1 VVAGGQTVEN
11 GAAMIT
17 RSPRSTTR
25 GLDCATVTAEAQAGG
40 GGRLTGRRIVVVG
53 GGQQSYGLDDA
64 PIGNG
69 RAIAIICAREGA
81 SVAVADIDQAAA
93 EETVA
98 LARRESGEGGEV
110 EAIAA
115 DASDE
120 QGVVAM
126 VEGTERLIGG
136 LDGLVLNVG
145 IAAGIG
151 LQNTSAEDWDRV
163 MAVNLRSH
171 FLGLKHAL
179 PRMGPGGSAVLIG
192 SVAGQ
197 RVMPLP
203 AYSASKAALEAL
215 NRHAAIEGAPDVR
228 VNLLVP
234 GLIDTSLGR
243 LATELYPQ
251 RAKVPIPLGRQG
263 TAWEVANAALFLLS
277 EEASYVTGAS
287 LVVDGGLMH
296 TTRLG

>member
-1 VVAGGQTVEN
+1 V
-11 GAAMIT
+11 
-17 RSPRSTTR
+17 
-25 GLDCATVTAEAQAGG
+25 L
-40 GGRLTGRRIVVVG
+40 VVG
-53 GGQQSYGLDDA
+53 GGQQSYGLEDA

-69 RAIAIICAREGA
+69 RAVAIVCAREDA
-81 SVAVADIDQAAA
+81 SVAVADIDLAAA
-93 EETVA
+93 EETA
-98 LARRESGEGGEV
+98 ELARGEGAGEV
-110 EAIAA
+110 KAVAA
-115 DASDE
+115 DASEERDVE
-120 QGVVAM
+120 AM
-126 VEGTERLIGG
+126 LAATEDALGG
-136 LDGLVLNVG
+136 IDGLVLNVG

-163 MAVNLRSH
+163 MAVNLRAH

-179 PRMGPGGSAVLIG
+179 PRMGAGGSAVLIG

-215 NRHAAIEGAPDVR
+215 NRHAAIEAAPHVR

-243 LATELYPQ
+243 LATRLYPQ

-263 TAWEVANAALFLLS
+263 TAWEVANAVLFLLS
-277 EEASYVTGAS
+277 DEASYITGAS
-287 LVVDGGLMH
+287 LVIDGGLSH
-296 TTRLG
+296 ATRLE

>member
-1 VVAGGQTVEN
+1 
-11 GAAMIT
+11 M
-17 RSPRSTTR
+17 
-25 GLDCATVTAEAQAGG
+25 
-40 GGRLTGRRIVVVG
+40 GRLAGRRILVVG
-53 GGQQSYGLDDA
+53 GGQQTYGVEDA

-69 RAIAIICAREGA
+69 RAIAITCAREGA
-81 SVAVADIDQAAA
+81 SVAVADIDSAAA
-93 EETVA
+93 EETAELVRSQAGGAVA
-98 LARRESGEGGEV
+98 SLAG
-110 EAIAA
+110 

-120 QGVVAM
+120 QAVVGMLDETEKALGGV
-126 VEGTERLIGG
+126 
-136 LDGLVLNVG
+136 DGLVLNVG

-163 MAVNLRSH
+163 MAVNLRGH
-171 FLGLKHAL
+171 FLALKHAL
-179 PRMGPGGSAVLIG
+179 PRMGEGGSAVLIG
-192 SVAGQ
+192 SVAGM

-243 LATELYPQ
+243 LATQMYPQ
-251 RAKVPIPLGRQG
+251 RARVRIPLGRQG

-277 EEASYVTGAS
+277 DEASYITATT
-287 LVVDGGLMH
+287 LVIDGGLSYSAS
-296 TTRLG
+296 LG

>member
-1 VVAGGQTVEN
+1 MSGSSRE
-11 GAAMIT
+11 
-17 RSPRSTTR
+17 
-25 GLDCATVTAEAQAGG
+25 G
-40 GGRLTGRRIVVVG
+40 GGRLAGRRILVVG
-53 GGQQSYGLDDA
+53 GGQQSYGVEDA

-69 RAIAIICAREGA
+69 RAIALTCAREGA
-81 SVAVADIDQAAA
+81 SIAVADIDLAAA
-93 EETVA
+93 QETA
-98 LARRESGEGGEV
+98 ELARAEGGGEI

-126 VEGTERLIGG
+126 IDGTEKVLGG

-145 IAAGIG
+145 IAAGVG

-163 MAVNLRSH
+163 MAVNLRAH
-171 FLGLKHAL
+171 FLALKHGL

-215 NRHAAIEGAPDVR
+215 NRHAAIEAAPDVR

-243 LATELYPQ
+243 LATRLYPE

-263 TAWEVANAALFLLS
+263 TAWEVASAALFLLS
-277 EEASYVTGAS
+277 EESSYVTAAT
-287 LVVDGGLMH
+287 LVIDGGLSH
-296 TTRLG
+296 TTPLV

>member
-1 VVAGGQTVEN
+1 
-11 GAAMIT
+11 
-17 RSPRSTTR
+17 
-25 GLDCATVTAEAQAGG
+25 
-40 GGRLTGRRIVVVG
+40 VVVG

-64 PIGNG
+64 PMGNG
-69 RAIAIICAREGA
+69 RAIAITCAREGA
-81 SVAVADIDQAAA
+81 SVAVSDIDLAAA
-93 EETVA
+93 EETAA
-98 LARRESGEGGEV
+98 LARSEGADAATF

-115 DASDE
+115 DAGDE
-120 QGVVAM
+120 QDVIAM
-126 VEGTERLIGG
+126 IEATAERLGG
-136 LDGLVLNVG
+136 LDGIVLNVG

-163 MAVNLRSH
+163 MAVNLRAH
-171 FLGLKHAL
+171 FLALKHAL
-179 PRMGPGGSAVLIG
+179 PRMGPGAAAVLIG

-215 NRHAAIEGAPDVR
+215 NRHAAIEAAPDVR

-234 GLIDTSLGR
+234 GLIDTALGR

-251 RAKVPIPLGRQG
+251 RAKVRIPLGRQG

-277 EEASYVTGAS
+277 DEASYVTGAS
-287 LVVDGGLMH
+287 LVVDGGVSH
-296 TTRLG
+296 ATRLG

>member
-1 VVAGGQTVEN
+1 MPGTSKQ
-11 GAAMIT
+11 
-17 RSPRSTTR
+17 R
-25 GLDCATVTAEAQAGG
+25 D
-40 GGRLTGRRIVVVG
+40 GRLAGRRILMVG
-53 GGQQSYGLDDA
+53 GGQQSYGVEDA

-69 RAIAIICAREGA
+69 RAMSIVCAREGA
-81 SVAVADIDQAAA
+81 SVAVADIDLPAA
-93 EETVA
+93 EETATLV
-98 LARRESGEGGEV
+98 REEGNGEV

-120 QGVVAM
+120 ESVKEM
-126 VEGTERLIGG
+126 VTATEEALGG

-145 IAAGIG
+145 IAAGVG

-163 MAVNLRSH
+163 MAVNLRAH
-171 FLGLKHAL
+171 FLALKHGL

-192 SVAGQ
+192 SVAGL

-215 NRHAAIEGAPDVR
+215 NRHAAIESAPDVR

-243 LATELYPQ
+243 LATRLYPQ
-251 RAKVPIPLGRQG
+251 RAKVRIPLGRQG
-263 TAWEVANAALFLLS
+263 SAWEVANAALFLLS
-277 EEASYVTGAS
+277 EEASYITGAS
-287 LVVDGGLMH
+287 LVVDGGISH
-296 TTRLG
+296 AARLG

>member
-1 VVAGGQTVEN
+1 MPEISNQRA
-11 GAAMIT
+11 
-17 RSPRSTTR
+17 
-25 GLDCATVTAEAQAGG
+25 
-40 GGRLTGRRIVVVG
+40 GRLSGRRILVVG

-69 RAIAIICAREGA
+69 RAIAITCAREGA
-81 SVAVADIDQAAA
+81 SVAVSDIDLAAA

-98 LARRESGEGGEV
+98 LARREGGEARGKV

-115 DASDE
+115 DASEE

-145 IAAGIG
+145 IAAGVG

-163 MAVNLRSH
+163 MAINLRAH

-296 TTRLG
+296 TTRLV